1 MTESGFPGDRR
12 FPPAADPATLD
23 PVVYRQGPHFLLM
36 SPRTP
41 VNCGAAAR
49 ALKNFGFR
57 SLALVALPAFD
68 NRDYLDDGAR
78 AAAWRALDVLQMASR
93 PATLAAARS
102 GLRTLI
108 AVDPAPPEGVPQI
121 SLAEAA
127 AFALDDPQGTGLL
140 FGRESSGLTSDEL
153 TLCTHSLVIPS
164 DPGYSDLNLA
174 QAVLLVAWEI
184 HRRKA
189 AAAPAPLPAVPPV
202 PGTDDDQRP
211 ARLGEIS
218 FATRRIA
225 AWLRDIDFVPADN
238 WRSARALLRM
248 LIRARPQVWELSLLL
263 GVVHQARW
271 RAGARPVK
279 RPGR

>member
-1 MTESGFPGDRR
+1 MSESGHAGDRR
-12 FPPAADPATLD
+12 FPPSADPATLD
-23 PVVYRQGPHFLLM
+23 PADYRIGPHFLLM
-36 SPRTP
+36 APRTP

-57 SLALVALPAFD
+57 SLSLIALPEFY

-78 AAAWRALDVLQMASR
+78 AAAWRALDVLQMAQR
-93 PATLAAARS
+93 PASLADARQ

-121 SLAEAA
+121 TLDEAA
-127 AFALDDPQGTGLL
+127 AFALSDPGGTGLL

-153 TLCTHSLVIPS
+153 TFCTHSLVIPS

-174 QAVLLVAWEI
+174 QSVLLVAWEI
-184 HRRKA
+184 HRRKTATPMAITA
-189 AAAPAPLPAVPPV
+189 ATEPA
-202 PGTDDDQRP
+202 DENQRP
-211 ARLGEIS
+211 ARLGEIT
-218 FATRRIA
+218 FVTRRIA
-225 AWLRDIDFVPADN
+225 AWLSDIDFVPADN
-238 WRSARALLRM
+238 WRSARGLLRL

-271 RAGARPVK
+271 RAGARPK
-279 RPGR
+279 QRLKK

>member
-1 MTESGFPGDRR
+1 MIGSGSAGDRR
-12 FPPAADPATLD
+12 FPPSADPATLNPAD
-23 PVVYRQGPHFLLM
+23 YRQGPHFLLM

-57 SLALVALPAFD
+57 SLALIALPEFD

-78 AAAWRALDVLQMASR
+78 AAAWRALDVLQMARR
-93 PATLAAARS
+93 PASLAEARCD
-102 GLRTLI
+102 LRTLI

-121 SLAEAA
+121 SLDEAA
-127 AFALDDPQGTGLL
+127 AFALNDPQGTGLL

-153 TLCTHSLVIPS
+153 TFCTHSLVIPS

-174 QAVLLVAWEI
+174 QCVLLVAWEI
-184 HRRKA
+184 HRRKG
-189 AAAPAPLPAVPPV
+189 APAPVVIPATGPA
-202 PGTDDDQRP
+202 DENQRP
-211 ARLGEIS
+211 ARLGEIT

-238 WRSARALLRM
+238 WRSARGLLRL
-248 LIRARPQVWELSLLL
+248 LIRARPQLWELSLLL

-271 RAGARPVK
+271 RAGARPKK
-279 RPGR
+279 RIKK